1 MTYFNNKVVVI
12 TGAGS
17 GMGRSYAMEFARC
30 GARLALMDYD
40 AAGLEKTVKMV
51 EAGNSREVLPQV
63 FNVADRAAMFAFA
76 DAVMKRFGTV
86 DVVIN
91 NAGVAGA
98 GLPGWDT
105 PIESYERVMGINFY
119 GLLYGT
125 KAFLP
130 ELMRKNSGHI
140 VNVSSIFG
148 LVGAPS
154 HTDYSASK
162 FAVRGFTEA
171 LMTELCKTK
180 VGVHLVHPGG
190 IATNIAA
197 NTDNGADFSKF
208 NERYL
213 TTSPD
218 EIARVVRKSL
228 ESGTV
233 KVVYGN
239 DSFKTW
245 LGSNFVPLKWL
256 NHIVWS
262 DMKKSLNLKP
272 YQKQGIR

>member
-1 MTYFNNKVVVI
+1 MAYFNNKVVVI

-30 GARLALMDYD
+30 GSRLALMDYD
-40 AAGLEKTVKMV
+40 ATGLEKTVELVK
-51 EAGNSREVLPQV
+51 AAANAEVLQAV
-63 FNVADRAAMFAFA
+63 FSVADRTAMFAFA
-76 DAVMKRFGTV
+76 DSVMQRFGTV

-105 PIESYERVMGINFY
+105 SIESYERVMDINFY
-119 GLLYGT
+119 GVLYGT

-162 FAVRGFTEA
+162 FAVRGFSEA
-171 LMTELCKTK
+171 LMTELCQTN
-180 VGVHLVHPGG
+180 VSVHLVHPGG
-190 IATNIAA
+190 IATNIAT
-197 NTDNGADFSKF
+197 NTQAGADFSKF

-218 EIARVVRKSL
+218 DIARVVRQALKN
-228 ESGTV
+228 GVV

-239 DSFKTW
+239 NSYKTW

-256 NHIVWS
+256 NRIVWS
-262 DMKKSLNLKP
+262 DVKKTLNLEP
-272 YQKQGIR
+272 YKRAGIR

>member
-1 MTYFNNKVVVI
+1 MNKFKDKVVVV

-30 GARLALMDYD
+30 GAHLALMDYD
-40 AAGLEKTVKMV
+40 ATGLAQTVELVK
-51 EAGNSREVLPQV
+51 AATNAEVLQAV
-63 FNVADRAAMFAFA
+63 FSVADRAAMFAFA
-76 DAVMKRFGTV
+76 DSVMQRFGTV

-105 PIESYERVMGINFY
+105 SIESYERVMGINFY
-119 GLLYGT
+119 GVLYGT

-162 FAVRGFTEA
+162 FAVRGFSEA
-171 LMTELCKTK
+171 LMTELCQTN

-190 IATNIAA
+190 IATNIAT
-197 NTDNGADFSKF
+197 NTQEGADFSKF

-218 EIARVVRKSL
+218 DIARVVRQAL
-228 ESGTV
+228 ENGVV

-239 DSFKTW
+239 NSYKTW

-256 NHIVWS
+256 NRIVWS
-262 DMKKSLNLKP
+262 DVKKTLNLEP
-272 YQKQGIR
+272 YKRAGIR

>member
-1 MTYFNNKVVVI
+1 
-12 TGAGS
+12 
-17 GMGRSYAMEFARC
+17 
-30 GARLALMDYD
+30 
-40 AAGLEKTVKMV
+40 
-51 EAGNSREVLPQV
+51 
-63 FNVADRAAMFAFA
+63 MFAFA
-76 DAVMKRFGTV
+76 DTVMKRFGTV

-91 NAGVAGA
+91 NAGV
-98 GLPGWDT
+98 
-105 PIESYERVMGINFY
+105 
-119 GLLYGT
+119 LYGT

-162 FAVRGFTEA
+162 FVVRGFTEA

-197 NTDNGADFSKF
+197 NTDTGADFSKF